1 MSLKKTTTILAL
13 LLAIGVVRA
22 LAQDDFDIADASWRE
37 YWDPQEEQAATT
49 TTTTEKTTTTTTT
62 TKGLAQRIKE
72 AAILVD
78 ELAETFLYVV
88 IGLCS
93 CVATAIAV
101 FLHIRSL
108 CARDPIPRPAAD
120 AEEGQLQPVPIPPAP
135 ASDPVS
141 LAGDE
146 NSAQACASVV
156 ADPSASPALSEDEEF
171 FDAAE
176 NV

>member
-1 MSLKKTTTILAL
+1 MSLKKTTAILAL
-13 LLAIGVVRA
+13 FLAIGVVRA

-49 TTTTEKTTTTTTT
+49 TTTEKTTTTTTT

-72 AAILVD
+72 AAITVD

-120 AEEGQLQPVPIPPAP
+120 AEEGQLQPVPMPPAL

-141 LAGDE
+141 LAGGE
-146 NSAQACASVV
+146 SSAQACASVA
-156 ADPSASPALSEDEEF
+156 ADPSASPALSEDEF

>member
-1 MSLKKTTTILAL
+1 MSLKKTTAILAL

-49 TTTTEKTTTTTTT
+49 TTTEKTTTTTTT
-62 TKGLAQRIKE
+62 TTTKGIAQMIKE
-72 AAILVD
+72 AAITVD
-78 ELAETFLYVV
+78 ELAQTFLYVV

-93 CVATAIAV
+93 CIATAIAV

-120 AEEGQLQPVPIPPAP
+120 AEEGQLQPVPMPPAP

-141 LAGDE
+141 LAGG
-146 NSAQACASVV
+146 NSSAQCDKGSG
-156 ADPSASPALSEDEEF
+156 PIR
-171 FDAAE
+171 
-176 NV
+176 